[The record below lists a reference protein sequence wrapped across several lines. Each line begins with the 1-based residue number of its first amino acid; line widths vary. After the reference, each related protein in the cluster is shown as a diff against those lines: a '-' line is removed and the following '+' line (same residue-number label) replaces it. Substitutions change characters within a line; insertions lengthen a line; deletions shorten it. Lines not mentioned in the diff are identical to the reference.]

1 MHLTI
6 KLTITG
12 QNSFVD
18 GQKYTFTHKT
28 ITSESFDARFIGNS
42 RIDGWLFGNDALKLH
57 PIFRV
62 AKSDMNSA
70 HSLMDYEFPN
80 ITITHIDIIQAL
92 EDHMANWNF
101 KESSYQKNSSI
112 LLEYCMDHF
121 KLTRNDLYDD
131 DRFKHMMREIILD
144 GLLPKADNK

>member
-12 QNSFVD
+12 QNTFVD
-18 GQKYTFTHKT
+18 GHKYTFTHKT
-28 ITSESFDARFIGNS
+28 ITSENFDARFIGNS
-42 RIDGWLFGNDALKLH
+42 RIDGW
-57 PIFRV
+57 PIFRLS
-62 AKSDMNSA
+62 KSDMNSA
-70 HSLMDYEFPN
+70 YSLMDYEFPN
-80 ITITHIDIIQAL
+80 ITITHIDIINAL

-131 DRFKHMMREIILD
+131 TKFKHMMREIILN
-144 GLLPKADNK
+144 GLLPKEDNK

>member
-12 QNSFVD
+12 QNTFVD
-18 GQKYTFTHKT
+18 DQKYTFTHKT
-28 ITSESFDARFIGNS
+28 IPLEAYDARFIGNS
-42 RIDGWLFGNDALKLH
+42 RIDGW

-62 AKSDMNSA
+62 AKSDINSA

-80 ITITHIDIIQAL
+80 MTITHIDIIKAL

-121 KLTRNDLYDD
+121 KLMRADLGDD
-131 DRFKHMMREIILD
+131 ERFKHMMREIILS
-144 GLLPKADNK
+144 GLLPKEDNK